1 MKKTN
6 DIKVAF
12 NANLFVHST
21 TQIVGHYYKEYVE
34 INEKFENLSEDEYV
48 HMMFAKIRNA
58 KSDKERDKLGK
69 EYADNMQKYYPYRK
83 KYTTL
88 SFNDNVG
95 SLDGYIL
102 FKIDTIEQQFDLSL
116 IDFISYDFNNLND
129 YYLFFINYMDYF
141 IDKFDKEDL
150 NKIQFNKL
158 YKIKDIIELARKY
171 YPQERD
177 NIVRYQKL
185 FKDCI
190 NFCYQIDGNINL
202 NNLTLQQRF
211 FLFNQLYKN
220 PFKDI
225 FNKFEM
231 INLLDYT
238 YDNIPYNSENVEP
251 KDILILSSIIHTMD
265 PEGKGLSCTFRFKT
279 NNIFTA
285 FYITLFNTIG
295 MDELYVK
302 ICGNC
307 NKYFITPKLNIV
319 YCDREWANNL
329 TCKDVGSKLS
339 QKRKEEKNTVYGRY
353 RTIFS
358 RKRMLMKRNPD
369 ITKYEDDYEKYKKES
384 NKFKKEITEGKK
396 TYNDFNKW
404 LDTQDK

>member
-58 KSDKERDKLGK
+58 KSEKERDKLSK

-95 SLDGYIL
+95 ELDGYIL

-116 IDFISYDFNNLND
+116 FDFISYDFNNLND

-158 YKIKDIIELARKY
+158 YKIKDIIELSRKY

-202 NNLTLQQRF
+202 SNLTLQQRF

-225 FNKFEM
+225 SNKFEM

-279 NNIFTA
+279 NNIFTV

-339 QKRKEEKNTVYGRY
+339 QKRKEEKNTVYGKY
-353 RTIFS
+353 RTILS
-358 RKRMLMKRNPD
+358 RKAMNAKRNPE
-369 ITKYEDDYEKYKKES
+369 INKHVKDYEKYKKEA
-384 NKFKKEITEGKK
+384 NKFKKEIKEGKK

>member
-21 TQIVGHYYKEYVE
+21 TQIVGHYYKEYIE
-34 INEKFENLSEDEYV
+34 INEKFESLSEDEYV

-58 KSDKERDKLGK
+58 KSEKERDKLSK

-95 SLDGYIL
+95 ALDGYIL
-102 FKIDTIEQQFDLSL
+102 FKIDTIEQQFNLSL
-116 IDFISYDFNNLND
+116 FDFISYDFNNLND

-202 NNLTLQQRF
+202 SNLTLQQRF

-225 FNKFEM
+225 SNKFEM

-279 NNIFTA
+279 NNIFTV

-339 QKRKEEKNTVYGRY
+339 QKRKEEKNTVYGKY
-353 RTIFS
+353 RTILS
-358 RKRMLMKRNPD
+358 RKAMNAKRNPE
-369 ITKYEDDYEKYKKES
+369 INKHVKDYEKYRTCS
-384 NKFKKEITEGKK
+384 RCA
-396 TYNDFNKW
+396 
-404 LDTQDK
+404 LCRL

>member
-95 SLDGYIL
+95 ALDGYIL

-116 IDFISYDFNNLND
+116 FDFISYDFNNLND

-141 IDKFDKEDL
+141 IDKFDKDDL

-225 FNKFEM
+225 SNKFEM

-238 YDNIPYNSENVEP
+238 YDSIPYNSENVEP

-339 QKRKEEKNTVYGRY
+339 QKRKEEKNTIYGKY
-353 RTIFS
+353 RTILS
-358 RKRMLMKRNPD
+358 RKAMNAKRNPE
-369 ITKYEDDYEKYKKES
+369 IGKHVKDYEKYKKEA
-384 NKFKKEITEGKK
+384 NKFKKEIKEGKK
-396 TYNDFNKW
+396 TYEDFDKW
-404 LDTQDK
+404 LDDNK

>member
-58 KSDKERDKLGK
+58 KSEKERDKLSK

-88 SFNDNVG
+88 SFNDNVRA
-95 SLDGYIL
+95 LDGYIL

-116 IDFISYDFNNLND
+116 FDFISYDFNNLND
-129 YYLFFINYMDYF
+129 YYLFFINYIDYF
-141 IDKFDKEDL
+141 IDKFNKEDL

-185 FKDCI
+185 FKDFI
-190 NFCYQIDGNINL
+190 NFCYQIDDNINL

>member
-58 KSDKERDKLGK
+58 KSEKERDKLSK
-69 EYADNMQKYYPYRK
+69 EYADNIQKYYPYRK

-95 SLDGYIL
+95 ALDGYIL

-116 IDFISYDFNNLND
+116 FDFISYDFNNLND

>member
-1 MKKTN
+1 MKKIN

-21 TQIVGHYYKEYVE
+21 TQIVGHYYKEYTE

-88 SFNDNVG
+88 SFNDNVRA
-95 SLDGYIL
+95 LDGYIL

-116 IDFISYDFNNLND
+116 FDFISYDFNNLND

-141 IDKFDKEDL
+141 IDKFDKDDL
-150 NKIQFNKL
+150 NKIHFNKL

-190 NFCYQIDGNINL
+190 NFCYPIDGNINL

-225 FNKFEM
+225 SNKFEM

-238 YDNIPYNSENVEP
+238 YDNIPYNSENVES

-339 QKRKEEKNTVYGRY
+339 QKRKEEKNIVYGRY

-369 ITKYEDDYEKYKKES
+369 ITKYKDDYEKYKKES

>member
-58 KSDKERDKLGK
+58 KSEKERDKLSK

-225 FNKFEM
+225 SNKFEM

-238 YDNIPYNSENVEP
+238 YDSIPYNSENVEP

-285 FYITLFNTIG
+285 FYITLFNTVG

>member
-225 FNKFEM
+225 SNKFEM

-238 YDNIPYNSENVEP
+238 YDSIPYNSENVEP

-285 FYITLFNTIG
+285 FYITLFNTVG

-369 ITKYEDDYEKYKKES
+369 ITKYEDDYEKYKNNSK
-384 NKFKKEITEGKK
+384 KFQKEIKEGKK
-396 TYNDFNKW
+396 TYKDFNKW

>member
-12 NANLFVHST
+12 NSNLFVHST

-58 KSDKERDKLGK
+58 KSDKEREKLGK
-69 EYADNMQKYYPYRK
+69 EYADNMQEYYPYRK

-88 SFNDNVG
+88 SFNYNVG

-116 IDFISYDFNNLND
+116 FDFISYDFNNLND

-177 NIVRYQKL
+177 NIV
-185 FKDCI
+185 
-190 NFCYQIDGNINL
+190 
-202 NNLTLQQRF
+202 
-211 FLFNQLYKN
+211 
-220 PFKDI
+220 
-225 FNKFEM
+225 
-231 INLLDYT
+231 
-238 YDNIPYNSENVEP
+238 
-251 KDILILSSIIHTMD
+251 
-265 PEGKGLSCTFRFKT
+265 
-279 NNIFTA
+279 
-285 FYITLFNTIG
+285 
-295 MDELYVK
+295 
-302 ICGNC
+302 
-307 NKYFITPKLNIV
+307 
-319 YCDREWANNL
+319 
-329 TCKDVGSKLS
+329 
-339 QKRKEEKNTVYGRY
+339 
-353 RTIFS
+353 
-358 RKRMLMKRNPD
+358 
-369 ITKYEDDYEKYKKES
+369 
-384 NKFKKEITEGKK
+384 
-396 TYNDFNKW
+396 
-404 LDTQDK
+404 

>member
-12 NANLFVHST
+12 NANLFVHSA

-95 SLDGYIL
+95 ALDGYIL

-116 IDFISYDFNNLND
+116 FDFISYDFNNLND

-141 IDKFDKEDL
+141 IDKFDKDDL

-220 PFKDI
+220 TFKDI
-225 FNKFEM
+225 SNKFEM

-238 YDNIPYNSENVEP
+238 YDSIPYNSENVEP

-319 YCDREWANNL
+319 YCDRELANNL

>member
-95 SLDGYIL
+95 TLDGYIL

-116 IDFISYDFNNLND
+116 FDFISYDFNNLND

-225 FNKFEM
+225 SNKFEM

-238 YDNIPYNSENVEP
+238 YDSIPYNSENVEP

-285 FYITLFNTIG
+285 FYITLFNTVG

>member
-58 KSDKERDKLGK
+58 KSEKERDKLSK

-225 FNKFEM
+225 SNKFEM

-238 YDNIPYNSENVEP
+238 YDSIPYNSENVEP

-285 FYITLFNTIG
+285 FYITLFNTVG

-369 ITKYEDDYEKYKKES
+369 ITKYEDDYEKYKNNSK
-384 NKFKKEITEGKK
+384 KFQKEIKEGKK
-396 TYNDFNKW
+396 TYKDFNKW

>member
-21 TQIVGHYYKEYVE
+21 TQIVGYYYKEYVE

-58 KSDKERDKLGK
+58 KSDKEREKLAK
-69 EYADNMQKYYPYRK
+69 EYADNMQEYYPYRK

-88 SFNDNVG
+88 SFNYNVG

-116 IDFISYDFNNLND
+116 FDFISYDFNNLND

-177 NIVRYQKL
+177 NIVKYQKL

-225 FNKFEM
+225 SNKFEM

-238 YDNIPYNSENVEP
+238 YDSIPYNSENVEP

-295 MDELYVK
+295 IDELYVK

>member
-88 SFNDNVG
+88 SFNDNVD

-225 FNKFEM
+225 SNKFEM

-238 YDNIPYNSENVEP
+238 YDSIPYNSENVEP

-285 FYITLFNTIG
+285 FYITLFNTVG

>member
-1 MKKTN
+1 MKKIN

-21 TQIVGHYYKEYVE
+21 TQIVGHYYKEYTE

-88 SFNDNVG
+88 SFNDNVRA
-95 SLDGYIL
+95 LDGYIL

-116 IDFISYDFNNLND
+116 FDFISYDFNNLND

-141 IDKFDKEDL
+141 IDKFDKDDL
-150 NKIQFNKL
+150 NKIHFNKL

-190 NFCYQIDGNINL
+190 NFCYPIDGNINL

-225 FNKFEM
+225 SNKFEM

-238 YDNIPYNSENVEP
+238 YDNIPYNSENVES

-339 QKRKEEKNTVYGRY
+339 QKRKEEKNIVYGRY

-404 LDTQDK
+404 LNTQDK

>member
-34 INEKFENLSEDEYV
+34 INEKFENLSEDEYI

-95 SLDGYIL
+95 ALDGYIL

-116 IDFISYDFNNLND
+116 FDFISYDFNNLND

-141 IDKFDKEDL
+141 IDKFDKDDL

-225 FNKFEM
+225 SNKFEM

-238 YDNIPYNSENVEP
+238 YDSIPYNSENVEP

-339 QKRKEEKNTVYGRY
+339 QKRKEEKNTIYGKY
-353 RTIFS
+353 RTILS
-358 RKRMLMKRNPD
+358 RKAMNAKRNPE
-369 ITKYEDDYEKYKKES
+369 IGKHVKDYEKYKKEA
-384 NKFKKEITEGKK
+384 NKFKKEIKEGKK
-396 TYNDFNKW
+396 TYEDFDKW
-404 LDTQDK
+404 LDDNK

>member
-95 SLDGYIL
+95 ALDGYIL

-116 IDFISYDFNNLND
+116 FDFISYNFNNLND

-141 IDKFDKEDL
+141 IDKFDKDDL

-225 FNKFEM
+225 SNKFEM

-319 YCDREWANNL
+319 YCDRELANNL

-358 RKRMLMKRNPD
+358 RKRMLIKRNPD
-369 ITKYEDDYEKYKKES
+369 ITKYEDDYENYKNNSK
-384 NKFKKEITEGKK
+384 KFQKEIKEGKK
-396 TYNDFNKW
+396 TYKDFNKW

>member
-34 INEKFENLSEDEYV
+34 INDKFENLSEDEYV

-95 SLDGYIL
+95 ALDGYIL

-116 IDFISYDFNNLND
+116 FDFISYDFNNLND

-141 IDKFDKEDL
+141 IDKFDKDDL

-225 FNKFEM
+225 SNKFEM

-238 YDNIPYNSENVEP
+238 YDSIPYNSENVEP

>member
-1 MKKTN
+1 MKKIN

-21 TQIVGHYYKEYVE
+21 TQIVGHYYKEYTE

-88 SFNDNVG
+88 SFNDNVRA
-95 SLDGYIL
+95 LDGYIL

-116 IDFISYDFNNLND
+116 FDFISYDFNNLND

-141 IDKFDKEDL
+141 IDKFDKDDL
-150 NKIQFNKL
+150 NKIHFNKL

-190 NFCYQIDGNINL
+190 NFCYSIDGNINL

-225 FNKFEM
+225 SNKFEM

-238 YDNIPYNSENVEP
+238 YDNIPYNSENVES

-339 QKRKEEKNTVYGRY
+339 QKRKEEKNIVYGRY

>member
-34 INEKFENLSEDEYV
+34 INDKFENLPEDEYV

-58 KSDKERDKLGK
+58 KSEKEREKLSK

-88 SFNDNVG
+88 SFNDNVWA
-95 SLDGYIL
+95 LDGYIL

-116 IDFISYDFNNLND
+116 FDFISYDFNNLND

-177 NIVRYQKL
+177 NIVRYQKV
-185 FKDCI
+185 FRDCI
-190 NFCYQIDGNINL
+190 DFCYQLNNDVDL

-211 FLFNQLYKN
+211 FLYNQLYKN
-220 PFKDI
+220 PFKEI
-225 FNKFEM
+225 SNKFEI

-238 YDNIPYNSENVEP
+238 YDNIPYNSENVES
-251 KDILILSSIIHTMD
+251 KDVLILSSIIHTMD

-319 YCDREWANNL
+319 YCNRKLDNNL

-369 ITKYEDDYEKYKKES
+369 ITKYEDDYENYKNNAK
-384 NKFKKEITEGKK
+384 KFQKEIKEGKK
-396 TYNDFNKW
+396 TYKDFNKW
-404 LDTQDK
+404 LDTQEK

>member
-95 SLDGYIL
+95 ALDGYIL

-116 IDFISYDFNNLND
+116 FDFISYDFNNLND

-141 IDKFDKEDL
+141 IDKFDKDDL

-202 NNLTLQQRF
+202 SNLTLQQRF

-225 FNKFEM
+225 SNKFEM

-238 YDNIPYNSENVEP
+238 YDSIPYNSENVEP

>member
-21 TQIVGHYYKEYVE
+21 TQIVGHYYKEYIE
-34 INEKFENLSEDEYV
+34 INEKFESLSEDEYV

-58 KSDKERDKLGK
+58 KSEKERDKLSK

-95 SLDGYIL
+95 ALDGYIL
-102 FKIDTIEQQFDLSL
+102 FKIDTIEQQFNLSL
-116 IDFISYDFNNLND
+116 FDFISYDFNNLND

-202 NNLTLQQRF
+202 SNLTLQQRF

-225 FNKFEM
+225 SNKFEM

-279 NNIFTA
+279 NNIFTV

-339 QKRKEEKNTVYGRY
+339 QKRKEEKNTVYGKY
-353 RTIFS
+353 RTILS
-358 RKRMLMKRNPD
+358 RKAMNAKRNPE
-369 ITKYEDDYEKYKKES
+369 INKHVKDYEKYKKEA
-384 NKFKKEITEGKK
+384 NKFKKEIKEGKK

>member
-69 EYADNMQKYYPYRK
+69 EYADNMRKYYPYRK

-88 SFNDNVG
+88 SSNDNVG
-95 SLDGYIL
+95 ALDGYIL

-116 IDFISYDFNNLND
+116 FNFISYDFNNLND
-129 YYLFFINYMDYF
+129 FYLFFINYMDYF
-141 IDKFDKEDL
+141 IDKFDKDDL

-225 FNKFEM
+225 SNKFEM

-319 YCDREWANNL
+319 YCDRELANNL

-369 ITKYEDDYEKYKKES
+369 ITKYEDDYENYKNNAK
-384 NKFKKEITEGKK
+384 KFQKEIKEGKK
-396 TYNDFNKW
+396 NYEDFNKW

>member
-1 MKKTN
+1 MKKIN

-21 TQIVGHYYKEYVE
+21 TQIVGHYYKEYTE

-88 SFNDNVG
+88 SFNDNVRA
-95 SLDGYIL
+95 LDGYIL

-116 IDFISYDFNNLND
+116 FDFISYDFNNLND

-141 IDKFDKEDL
+141 IDKFDKDDL
-150 NKIQFNKL
+150 NKIHFNKL

-190 NFCYQIDGNINL
+190 NFCYPIDGNINL

-225 FNKFEM
+225 SNKFEM

-238 YDNIPYNSENVEP
+238 YDNIPYNSENVES

-339 QKRKEEKNTVYGRY
+339 QKRKEEKNIVYGRY

-384 NKFKKEITEGKK
+384 NKFKKEIIEGKK

>member
-225 FNKFEM
+225 SNKFEM

-238 YDNIPYNSENVEP
+238 YDSIPYNSENVEP

-285 FYITLFNTIG
+285 FYITLFNTVG

-319 YCDREWANNL
+319 YCEREWANNL
-329 TCKDVGSKLS
+329 TCIDVGSILS

>member
-58 KSDKERDKLGK
+58 KSEKERDKLSK

-95 SLDGYIL
+95 ALDRYIL

-116 IDFISYDFNNLND
+116 FDFISYDFNNLND

-141 IDKFDKEDL
+141 IDKFNKEDL

-225 FNKFEM
+225 SNKFEM

-238 YDNIPYNSENVEP
+238 YDSIPYNSENVEP

-285 FYITLFNTIG
+285 FYITLFNTVG

>member
-34 INEKFENLSEDEYV
+34 INEKFENLSEDEYI
-48 HMMFAKIRNA
+48 HMMFSKIRNA

-95 SLDGYIL
+95 ALDGYIL

-116 IDFISYDFNNLND
+116 FDFISYDFNNLND

-141 IDKFDKEDL
+141 IDKFDKDDL

-225 FNKFEM
+225 SNKFEM

-339 QKRKEEKNTVYGRY
+339 QKRKEEKNTIYGKY
-353 RTIFS
+353 RTILS
-358 RKRMLMKRNPD
+358 RKAMNAKRNPE
-369 ITKYEDDYEKYKKES
+369 IGKHVKDYEKYKKEA
-384 NKFKKEITEGKK
+384 NKFKKEIKEGKK
-396 TYNDFNKW
+396 TYEDFDKW
-404 LDTQDK
+404 LDDNK

>member
-58 KSDKERDKLGK
+58 KSDKGREKLGK
-69 EYADNMQKYYPYRK
+69 EYADNMRKYYPYRK

-88 SFNDNVG
+88 SSNDNVG
-95 SLDGYIL
+95 ALDGYIL

-116 IDFISYDFNNLND
+116 FNFISYDFNNLND
-129 YYLFFINYMDYF
+129 FYLFFINYMDYF
-141 IDKFDKEDL
+141 IDKFDKDDL

-225 FNKFEM
+225 SNKFEM

-339 QKRKEEKNTVYGRY
+339 QKRKEEKNIVYGRY

>member
-69 EYADNMQKYYPYRK
+69 EYADNMQKYYPYKK

-95 SLDGYIL
+95 ALDGYIL

-116 IDFISYDFNNLND
+116 FDFISYDFNNLND

-141 IDKFDKEDL
+141 IDKFDKDDL

-225 FNKFEM
+225 SNKFEM

-238 YDNIPYNSENVEP
+238 YDSIPYNSENVEP

>member
-34 INEKFENLSEDEYV
+34 INENFENLSEDEYV

-69 EYADNMQKYYPYRK
+69 EYADNMRKYYPYRK

-95 SLDGYIL
+95 ALDGYIL

-116 IDFISYDFNNLND
+116 FDFISYDFNNLND
-129 YYLFFINYMDYF
+129 YYLFFINHMDYF

-171 YPQERD
+171 YLQERD
-177 NIVRYQKL
+177 NIVKYKKL

-190 NFCYQIDGNINL
+190 NFCYQIDGSINL

-225 FNKFEM
+225 SNKFEI

-238 YDNIPYNSENVEP
+238 YDSIPYNSENVEP

-339 QKRKEEKNTVYGRY
+339 QKRKEEKNTIYGKY
-353 RTIFS
+353 RTILS
-358 RKRMLMKRNPD
+358 RKAMNAKRNPE
-369 ITKYEDDYEKYKKES
+369 IGKHVKDYEKYKKEA
-384 NKFKKEITEGKK
+384 NKFKKEIKEGKK

>member
-158 YKIKDIIELARKY
+158 YKIKDIIELSRKY

-225 FNKFEM
+225 SNKFEM

-238 YDNIPYNSENVEP
+238 YDSIPYNSENVEP

-285 FYITLFNTIG
+285 FYITLFNTVG

>member
-1 MKKTN
+1 MKKIN

-21 TQIVGHYYKEYVE
+21 TQIVGHYYKEYTE

-48 HMMFAKIRNA
+48 HMIFAKIRNA

-88 SFNDNVG
+88 SFNDNVRA
-95 SLDGYIL
+95 LDGYIL

-116 IDFISYDFNNLND
+116 FDFISYDFNNLND

-141 IDKFDKEDL
+141 IDKFDKDDL
-150 NKIQFNKL
+150 NKIHFNKL

-190 NFCYQIDGNINL
+190 NFCYPIDGNINL

-225 FNKFEM
+225 SNKFEM

-238 YDNIPYNSENVEP
+238 YDNIPYNSENVES

-265 PEGKGLSCTFRFKT
+265 PEGKVLSCTFRFKT

-339 QKRKEEKNTVYGRY
+339 QKRKEEKNIVYGRY

>member
-1 MKKTN
+1 MKKIN

-21 TQIVGHYYKEYVE
+21 TQIVGHYYKEYTE

-88 SFNDNVG
+88 SFNDNVRA
-95 SLDGYIL
+95 LDGYIL

-116 IDFISYDFNNLND
+116 FDFISYDFNNLND

-141 IDKFDKEDL
+141 IDKFDKDDL
-150 NKIQFNKL
+150 NKIHFNKL

-225 FNKFEM
+225 SNKFEM

-238 YDNIPYNSENVEP
+238 YDSIPYNSENVEP

-285 FYITLFNTIG
+285 FYITLFNTVG

>member
-1 MKKTN
+1 MKKIN

-21 TQIVGHYYKEYVE
+21 TQIVGHYYKEYTE
-34 INEKFENLSEDEYV
+34 INEKFENLSEYEYV

-88 SFNDNVG
+88 SFNDNVRA
-95 SLDGYIL
+95 LDGYIL

-116 IDFISYDFNNLND
+116 FDFISYDFNNLND

-141 IDKFDKEDL
+141 IDKFDKDDL
-150 NKIQFNKL
+150 NKIHFNKL

-190 NFCYQIDGNINL
+190 NFCYPIDGNINL

-225 FNKFEM
+225 SNKFEM

-238 YDNIPYNSENVEP
+238 YDNIPYNSENVES

-339 QKRKEEKNTVYGRY
+339 QKRKEEKNIVYGRY

-404 LDTQDK
+404 LNTQDK

>member
-225 FNKFEM
+225 SNKFEM

-238 YDNIPYNSENVEP
+238 YDSIPYNSENVEP

-285 FYITLFNTIG
+285 FYITLFNTVG

>member
-58 KSDKERDKLGK
+58 KSEKERDKLSK

-95 SLDGYIL
+95 ALDGYIL

-116 IDFISYDFNNLND
+116 FDFISYDFNNLND

-202 NNLTLQQRF
+202 SNLTLQQRF

-225 FNKFEM
+225 SNKFEM

-279 NNIFTA
+279 NNIFTV

-339 QKRKEEKNTVYGRY
+339 QKRKEEKNTVYGKY
-353 RTIFS
+353 RTILS
-358 RKRMLMKRNPD
+358 RKAMNAKRNPE
-369 ITKYEDDYEKYKKES
+369 INKHVKDYEKYKKEA
-384 NKFKKEITEGKK
+384 NKFKKEIKEGKK

>member
-1 MKKTN
+1 
-6 DIKVAF
+6 
-12 NANLFVHST
+12 
-21 TQIVGHYYKEYVE
+21 
-34 INEKFENLSEDEYV
+34 
-48 HMMFAKIRNA
+48 
-58 KSDKERDKLGK
+58 
-69 EYADNMQKYYPYRK
+69 
-83 KYTTL
+83 
-88 SFNDNVG
+88 
-95 SLDGYIL
+95 
-102 FKIDTIEQQFDLSL
+102 
-116 IDFISYDFNNLND
+116 
-129 YYLFFINYMDYF
+129 
-141 IDKFDKEDL
+141 
-150 NKIQFNKL
+150 
-158 YKIKDIIELARKY
+158 
-171 YPQERD
+171 
-177 NIVRYQKL
+177 
-185 FKDCI
+185 
-190 NFCYQIDGNINL
+190 
-202 NNLTLQQRF
+202 
-211 FLFNQLYKN
+211 
-220 PFKDI
+220 
-225 FNKFEM
+225 M

-285 FYITLFNTIG
+285 FYITLFNTIS

>member
-58 KSDKERDKLGK
+58 KSEKERDKLSK

-95 SLDGYIL
+95 ALDGYIL

-116 IDFISYDFNNLND
+116 FDFISYDFNNLND

-158 YKIKDIIELARKY
+158 YKIKDIIELSRKY

-202 NNLTLQQRF
+202 SNLTLQQRF

-225 FNKFEM
+225 SNKFEM

-279 NNIFTA
+279 NNIFTV

-339 QKRKEEKNTVYGRY
+339 QKRKEEKNTVYGKY
-353 RTIFS
+353 RTILS
-358 RKRMLMKRNPD
+358 RKAMNAKRNPE
-369 ITKYEDDYEKYKKES
+369 INKHVKDYEKYKKEA
-384 NKFKKEITEGKK
+384 NKFKKEIKEGKK